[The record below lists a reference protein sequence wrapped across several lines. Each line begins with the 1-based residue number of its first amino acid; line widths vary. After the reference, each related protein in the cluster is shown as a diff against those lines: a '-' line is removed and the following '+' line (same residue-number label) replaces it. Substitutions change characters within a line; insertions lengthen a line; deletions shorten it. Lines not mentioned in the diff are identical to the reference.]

1 MGNDNPS
8 PTGGADYAQEIK
20 RTSRRTRRTSGRTDE
35 RQLMTIEKLGRN
47 CAYAIAE
54 FVNDGSGEFLYVQR
68 YFGYTKNEA
77 VKLFREDIKRFK

>member
-1 MGNDNPS
+1 
-8 PTGGADYAQEIK
+8 
-20 RTSRRTRRTSGRTDE
+20 
-35 RQLMTIEKLGRN
+35 MTIEKLGRN

-68 YFGYTKNEA
+68 YFGYTKAEA

>member
-1 MGNDNPS
+1 
-8 PTGGADYAQEIK
+8 
-20 RTSRRTRRTSGRTDE
+20 
-35 RQLMTIEKLGRN
+35 MTIEKLGRN

-54 FVNDGSGEFLYVQR
+54 LVNDGAGEFLYVQR